1 MHSSFSF
8 FLFPQIRTIR
18 TYTVNEEFSESG
30 FSITASSAANQLTN
44 PTLNQNPAGTKQA
57 TENGNQQQSKPST
70 TSLGTTLSNGAN
82 EISDEEIGLIRR
94 RSTGSSKKKSGILRT
109 LFRFGSKKFK
119 DKNKQQANSKLTT
132 PQHIKKE
139 LEEEVEKIRARK
151 AALYEQEI
159 IQEYY
164 KRLIDQQKFQQL
176 VNQQAQQRQQI
187 VNNSTGSSANNTLKR
202 QPLHQQSIQQQIKK
216 QDQNLKCLYMINRD
230 GSSPQSAYLNSLPS
244 NHLQANRL
252 QSNLNSNINSNLN
265 ANLNSNL
272 VNHSNHAMMNKQQLS
287 NFETTNSYLPGYGG
301 YGQNSIQ
308 NSIPNSISSNH
319 IVQNR
324 SGGIEIERPK
334 SSYLPYDNSGLNQT
348 SLVNQNDFYG
358 YYNELGRKV
367 KAASENPLFF
377 YFKSPS

>member
-1 MHSSFSF
+1 M
-8 FLFPQIRTIR
+8 
-18 TYTVNEEFSESG
+18 NEEFGESG
-30 FSITASSAANQLTN
+30 FSPTTPANQLTN
-44 PTLNQNPAGTKQA
+44 QTSLNPAGKSA
-57 TENGNQQQSKPST
+57 TENGSSQTTNTYGQQSKPSS

-119 DKNKQQANSKLTT
+119 DKNKTAANSKLST

-176 VNQQAQQRQQI
+176 VNQQAQHQRQQI
-187 VNNSTGSSANNTLKR
+187 VNHSASSSTNNTLKR
-202 QPLHQQSIQQQIKK
+202 QPMQQQSMQQQSMQPQSMQQQSIQQQIKK
-216 QDQNLKCLYMINRD
+216 QENQNLKCLYMMNGND
-230 GSSPQSAYLNSLPS
+230 HQSAGQQALQSAYLSSLPS
-244 NHLQANRL
+244 NHLQTNRL
-252 QSNLNSNINSNLN
+252 QSTLP
-265 ANLNSNL
+265 
-272 VNHSNHAMMNKQQLS
+272 NHGTLNKQQVA
-287 NFETTNSYLPGYGG
+287 NFETTNSYFPGYGSIPNSLPG
-301 YGQNSIQ
+301 TMTNSIPNSIQ

-319 IVQNR
+319 IQSR
-324 SGGIEIERPK
+324 SILDSGMEIQRPK
-334 SSYLPYDNSGLNQT
+334 SSYLPYDNSGLNQNN
-348 SLVNQNDFYG
+348 LVNQSDFYGG

-367 KAASENPLFF
+367 IV
-377 YFKSPS
+377 